1 MSKQE
6 KIPMIHGSADV
17 QTKEIGPG
25 TTIWQSCV
33 ILPGAVIG
41 RDCNINAFCFIEND
55 VLIGDRVTLKCGVYL
70 WDRITLEDDVFIG
83 PGVAF
88 SNDNF
93 PRSKRYQRK
102 LVPTVIKKGASVGT
116 GSVLK
121 GGITIG
127 EYALV
132 GVGSIITKDIPAH
145 ALYYGTPAKHQGWVC
160 CCSSK
165 LNTKLKC
172 PVCQL
177 RYKKSDNGL
186 VLINS

>member
-1 MSKQE
+1 MSPK
-6 KIPMIHGSADV
+6 KKKNFVHRLADV
-17 QTKEIGPG
+17 QTKNIGPG
-25 TTIWQSCV
+25 TRIWQFCV
-33 ILPGAVIG
+33 VLPGAVIG
-41 RDCNINAFCFIEND
+41 SDCNINAKCFVENE
-55 VLIGDRVTLKCGVYL
+55 VRIGNRVTVKCDVSL

-93 PRSKRYQRK
+93 PRSKRYDRE
-102 LVPTVIKKGASVGT
+102 LLPTLIKRGASVGT

-145 ALYYGTPAKHQGWVC
+145 ALYFGTPAKHQGWVC
-160 CCSSK
+160 RCSSK
-165 LNTKLKC
+165 LNAKLEC
-172 PVCQL
+172 LACHL
-177 RYKKSDNGL
+177 RYKKSGAGL
-186 VLINS
+186 TLISS